1 MGIAMPIGPHLMM
14 WVCNRY
20 NLTSKNVWI
29 AYGGSYPGALTAWI
43 RVKYPHLVY
52 GSIASSAP
60 VQAVENFIGY
70 NEVVHASL
78 SAPIVGGS
86 DECAANVAAAFAT
99 IDKLIE
105 TQEGVTSITE
115 KFNTCAPVTTANDTL
130 TFVSNLS
137 NNFQETVQ
145 YNLEIPGSPTIM
157 DICSYMTNSA
167 SDPVTNLAALTEK
180 LYSKGACMDNSY
192 AASNAGLMNIVRA

>member
-1 MGIAMPIGPHLMM
+1 M
-14 WVCNRY
+14 
-20 NLTSKNVWI
+20 LTIQLSPSRLQKI
-29 AYGGSYPGALTAWI
+29 
-43 RVKYPHLVY
+43 
-52 GSIASSAP
+52 
-60 VQAVENFIGY
+60 QENF
-70 NEVVHASL
+70 ES
-78 SAPIVGGS
+78 
-86 DECAANVAAAFAT
+86 
-99 IDKLIE
+99 LIE